1 MEPEREIARV
11 HGLGRGSLLGLSL
24 ILTDRKIVGID
35 TRRVSRGMWL
45 SMMLGLGLGM
55 ILVVLVLF
63 SGLEPVLFRINP
75 LLDFV
80 SMLLLVFLLPI
91 GMLVLVPRFLRG
103 RLKRTGN
110 SVVQALK
117 KDIVSIDVRKPG
129 RVTEK
134 GYFTVRE
141 VNGTSFTFWTVGRDM
156 FDYVNSL
163 LTSFAPGQISDP
175 SISTGQ
181 FTNRDSDRPNNRLL
195 VGIIASLI
203 LLIIISGGFLF
214 PYLTLAQVIDL
225 IIGTITVHVLIIIGY
240 LSLRRTRHHRKRVPK
255 P

>member
-1 MEPEREIARV
+1 MEQEREIARV
-11 HGLGRGSLLGLSL
+11 HGLGRGSLIGFSL

-35 TRRVSRGMWL
+35 TRRLSRRMWL

-55 ILVVLVLF
+55 ILVVLVIF

-80 SMLLLVFLLPI
+80 SMLSLVFSLPI
-91 GMLVLVPRFLRG
+91 LMVVLVPRFLKG
-103 RLKRTGN
+103 RLRRTGN
-110 SVVQALK
+110 SVVHALK
-117 KDIVSIDVRKPG
+117 KDILSIEVRKPG
-129 RVTEK
+129 RITEK
-134 GYFTVRE
+134 GYFTVRLL
-141 VNGTSFTFWTVGRDM
+141 NGTSFSFWTVGRDT
-156 FDYVNSL
+156 FDHVNSL
-163 LTSFAPGQISDP
+163 LTSFAPGQISDS

-181 FTNRDSDRPNNRLL
+181 FNDRDSDRPNNRLF

-203 LLIIISGGFLF
+203 LLITVSDGFLF

-240 LSLRRTRHHRKRVPK
+240 LSLRRSRHHRKK
-255 P
+255 SALT